1 MDSYHGQD
9 HPGEARCVA
18 GRGSPPG
25 RGRGQR
31 IAHVRPRRVVPGE
44 VGPEAKRKK
53 TPRTRGLFGGQ
64 VVVGYFLASPNLP
77 RSVLTNRD
85 SCRVTSNRPNLPL
98 TCLSTASVRAT
109 FRNLLA
115 CPAGLDHPGA
125 CRRPFAPR
133 AMAVDNSQGR
143 LWRPAERLSAIRKPA
158 QKQTGPCLFPME
170 SRMSRFFPVAEAGE
184 S

>member
-1 MDSYHGQD
+1 MIWIGGRADKENYKVLSCSSDTRGEHWRLSAEVGQAVDSYHGQD

-85 SCRVTSNRPNLPL
+85 S
-98 TCLSTASVRAT
+98 
-109 FRNLLA
+109 F
-115 CPAGLDHPGA
+115 
-125 CRRPFAPR
+125 PFAVISR
-133 AMAVDNSQGR
+133 KI
-143 LWRPAERLSAIRKPA
+143 AE
-158 QKQTGPCLFPME
+158 
-170 SRMSRFFPVAEAGE
+170 
-184 S
+184 